1 MIYAAHRVH
10 DALVRAEPSARKVL
24 DTATNAY
31 VARLQALDRG
41 IQQCFTAVP
50 AAQRKLVTNHDAFA
64 YFANRFGIR
73 IIGAVIPSQTTQAQP
88 SAGDLAKLSA
98 VIRSHHVGA
107 VFPESSL
114 SNKLAEAI
122 ARQTGARAD
131 LTLYGDTLGPAGS
144 PGATYVGMETAN
156 ADAMVRGFTNDRRRC
171 RPAAS

>member
-1 MIYAAHRVH
+1 
-10 DALVRAEPSARKVL
+10 
-24 DTATNAY
+24 
-31 VARLQALDRG
+31 
-41 IQQCFTAVP
+41 
-50 AAQRKLVTNHDAFA
+50 
-64 YFANRFGIR
+64 
-73 IIGAVIPSQTTQAQP
+73 
-88 SAGDLAKLSA
+88 
-98 VIRSHHVGA
+98 VGA

-156 ADAMVRGFTNDRRRC
+156 ADAMVRGFTNDRQRC